1 MTQIAQ
7 IIKNLKKKK
16 NKSVSSVKSVE
27 NRKIC
32 ENLRNLRIISFLGL
46 AVMAPLMLFPR
57 GVLPWIGLLLAVG
70 LFGLRWRSQGWPRL
84 GALEA
89 PLLLL
94 AGMALLGMAITIQPE
109 LSWPRWWSLL
119 YGWVVFAV
127 LRQAL
132 ALERDAAWIASGL
145 ALLGLGLA
153 AVSLVG
159 TDWSNL
165 RFFELPGLYERLPNL
180 LRGLPGSGIQQP
192 GSSDLFNPRWVG
204 ITMGV
209 LAPVYLPLLRLQG
222 KPWLRLLLGL
232 AFLATAG
239 MVLLAQSIQG
249 LLGLA
254 AGVFVVL
261 IFISPWFWLLLPAGG
276 LALAGVLWR
285 MGPQGIA
292 AAFLTLDNA
301 VGKAVVLRLDIWSRA
316 WAMLQDMPFTGIGL
330 NVFPVV
336 QSEFY
341 TGYIIGP
348 EPHAHNLYLQTALDL
363 GLPGLAAFAAFIGLW
378 AMSALRAVRSQGAEV
393 RSGPSL
399 LLIAALAGVASY
411 LAHGLVDAM
420 MLGAKPG
427 FVVWALLG
435 IGAAHPLAGSHPHPD
450 PHPDPLPDPHPNP
463 LPGRERGQ
471 AEQDSLAP
479 VGRGPGDFAS
489 LPVSGEG
496 KPGDFAPLPFRE
508 GGGGGVG
515 PWPLLAL
522 FALLALLFPGK
533 VWLNLG
539 TLQAMGALHPFP
551 QAAPIV
557 AAPIVAAPIMA
568 APIMARSELARLYLD
583 RALQEDP
590 MQPQPHLLLGRLEAA
605 AGRVE
610 AAQEHYRAMVA
621 LDLQQQLIS
630 YNPVQALRL
639 GLGAEAEI
647 GPPGEL
653 LKIYQAWNTRFPRR
667 AEGYLLKAIL
677 LGGPLGDPAAAQ
689 NSLQAGLQAGALPEG
704 LLR

>member
-1 MTQIAQ
+1 MKFFAPWR
-7 IIKNLKKKK
+7 L
-16 NKSVSSVKSVE
+16 
-27 NRKIC
+27 
-32 ENLRNLRIISFLGL
+32 ISLLSL

-57 GVLPWIGLLLAVG
+57 GILPWIGLALAAG
-70 LFGLRWRSQGWPRL
+70 LFGLRWRMAGRPRL
-84 GALEA
+84 GSLDM
-89 PLLLL
+89 PLIYL
-94 AGMALLGMAITIQPE
+94 AVMALLGLFISIQPE

-119 YGWVVFAV
+119 YGLLVFAV
-127 LRQAL
+127 LRS
-132 ALERDAAWIASGL
+132 ALELELDAAWIAAGL

-165 RFFELPGLYERLPNL
+165 RFFELPGLYERLPAL

-209 LAPVYLPLLRLQG
+209 LAPAYLPLLRLQG
-222 KPWLRLLLGL
+222 RPWLRLLLGL
-232 AFLATAG
+232 ALLATTG
-239 MVLLAQSIQG
+239 MALLTQSIQG

-254 AGVFVVL
+254 AGVFIVL
-261 IFISPWFWLLLPAGG
+261 IFVSPWFWLLLPLGG

-285 MGPQGIA
+285 MGPQGVA

-301 VGKAVVLRLDIWSRA
+301 LGKALVLRLDIWSRA

-330 NVFPVV
+330 NVFPLV

-363 GLPGLAAFAAFIGLW
+363 GLPGLAAFALFIALW
-378 AMSALRAVRSQGAEV
+378 ARGALRAIRTPGGAQAAAG
-393 RSGPSL
+393 RPAARL
-399 LLIAALAGVASY
+399 LLIAALAGVTSY

-435 IGAAHPLAGSHPHPD
+435 IGAAHP
-450 PHPDPLPDPHPNP
+450 HPDPLPS
-463 LPGRERGQ
+463 RERGQ
-471 AEQDSLAP
+471 VGRESLSS
-479 VGRGPGDFAS
+479 VGRGQ
-489 LPVSGEG
+489 GEG
-496 KPGDFAPLPFRE
+496 RMRGDGQTGILLLPTLFAA
-508 GGGGGVG
+508 
-515 PWPLLAL
+515 LAL
-522 FALLALLFPGK
+522 FFPAR

-539 TLQAMGALHPFP
+539 TLQAMWALHPFP
-551 QAAPIV
+551 QAAL
-557 AAPIVAAPIMA
+557 AAPAAA
-568 APIMARSELARLYLD
+568 QAELARWYLE

-590 MQPQPHLLLGRLEAA
+590 SQPQPHLLLARLAAA

-610 AAQEHYRAMVA
+610 PAWEHYRAMVA

-630 YNPVQALRL
+630 YNPVQALRIAL
-639 GLGAEAEI
+639 QVEAEA
-647 GPPGEL
+647 GPPAER
-653 LKIYQAWNTRFPRR
+653 LKIYQAWNTRFPQR

-677 LGGPLGDPAAAQ
+677 LGEHLAQPEAAQ
-689 NSLQAGLQAGALPEG
+689 NALQAGVQAGARPAE
-704 LLR
+704 LLK

>member
-1 MTQIAQ
+1 MKFFAPWR
-7 IIKNLKKKK
+7 L
-16 NKSVSSVKSVE
+16 
-27 NRKIC
+27 
-32 ENLRNLRIISFLGL
+32 ISLLSL

-57 GVLPWIGLLLAVG
+57 GTLPWIGLALAGVLWRLG
-70 LFGLRWRSQGWPRL
+70 LFGLRWRLAGRPRL
-84 GALEA
+84 GSLDM

-94 AGMALLGMAITIQPE
+94 AGMALLGLFISIEPE

-119 YGWVVFAV
+119 YGLLVFAV
-127 LRQAL
+127 LRSAL
-132 ALERDAAWIASGL
+132 ELERDAAWIAAGL

-165 RFFELPGLYERLPNL
+165 RFFELPGLYERLPAL

-209 LAPVYLPLLRLQG
+209 LAPAYLPLLRLQG

-239 MVLLAQSIQG
+239 MALLTQSIQG

-254 AGVFVVL
+254 AGVFIVL
-261 IFISPWFWLLLPAGG
+261 IFVSPWFWLLLPLGG

-285 MGPQGIA
+285 MGPQGVA

-301 VGKAVVLRLDIWSRA
+301 LGKALVLRLDIWSRA
-316 WAMLQDMPFTGIGL
+316 WAMLQDMPFSGIGL
-330 NVFPVV
+330 NVFPLV

-363 GLPGLAAFAAFIGLW
+363 GLPGLAAFALFIALW
-378 AMSALRAVRSQGAEV
+378 ARGALRAIRTPGGAQAAAG
-393 RSGPSL
+393 RPAARL
-399 LLIAALAGVASY
+399 LLIAALAGVTSY

-427 FVVWALLG
+427 FAVWALLG
-435 IGAAHPLAGSHPHPD
+435 IGAAHPHPD
-450 PHPDPLPDPHPNP
+450 P

-471 AEQDSLAP
+471 
-479 VGRGPGDFAS
+479 VGRGR
-489 LPVSGEG
+489 GEG
-496 KPGDFAPLPFRE
+496 QTGLLLLPT
-508 GGGGGVG
+508 
-515 PWPLLAL
+515 L
-522 FALLALLFPGK
+522 FAVLALLFPGK
-533 VWLNLG
+533 AWLNLG
-539 TLQAMGALHPFP
+539 TLQAMWALHPFP
-551 QAAPIV
+551 QAAL
-557 AAPIVAAPIMA
+557 AAPAAA
-568 APIMARSELARLYLD
+568 QAELARWYLE

-590 MQPQPHLLLGRLEAA
+590 SQPQPHLLLARLAAA
-605 AGRVE
+605 AGKMDE
-610 AAQEHYRAMVA
+610 ARLHYRAMVA
-621 LDLQQQLIS
+621 LDLQQQLFS
-630 YNPVQALRL
+630 YNPVQALRIAL
-639 GLGAEAEI
+639 QVEAEA
-647 GPPGEL
+647 GPPAER
-653 LKIYQAWNTRFPRR
+653 LKIYQAWNTRFPQR
-667 AEGYLLKAIL
+667 AEAYLLRALL
-677 LGGPLGDPAAAQ
+677 LGEHLAQPEAAQ
-689 NSLQAGLQAGALPEG
+689 NALQAGVQASARPAG